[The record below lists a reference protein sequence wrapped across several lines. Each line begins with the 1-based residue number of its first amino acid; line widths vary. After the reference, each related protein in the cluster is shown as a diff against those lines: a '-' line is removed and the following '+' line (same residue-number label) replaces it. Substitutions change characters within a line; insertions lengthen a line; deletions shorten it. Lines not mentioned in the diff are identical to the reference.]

1 MAYVA
6 ESYFGDK
13 LSLYM
18 LAKENGIY
26 EVEIRKN
33 ANGNASGGDVV
44 ARCLLV
50 FE

>member
-1 MAYVA
+1 MQ
-6 ESYFGDK
+6 SKDN
-13 LSLYM
+13 ST
-18 LAKENGIY
+18 Y

-33 ANGNASGGDVV
+33 ANENAFGGDVV

>member
-1 MAYVA
+1 
-6 ESYFGDK
+6 
-13 LSLYM
+13 M
-18 LAKENGIY
+18 LAKENGTY

-33 ANGNASGGDVV
+33 ANENASGGDVV